1 MNNRY
6 MRIAPRRLLRWLTL
20 LLLLAASLVPVQARA
35 QGDRDAWQRVPDVM
49 AGLAIGAGSRVA
61 DVGAGSGYF
70 TAHLAREVGA
80 DGRVFAVEI
89 SEREMSK
96 LRRLAENE
104 RLENIEVVQGKIDD
118 PRLPELSLDAVLVV
132 DAYHEMTEHAAM
144 MDAIYRALKPGG
156 RLVILDFVPADGSA
170 SRDQQTASHRISINL
185 VNLEVQAAGFEVL
198 DRDPQFTRTGSG
210 RGQWMLVA
218 NKPIPRG

>member
-6 MRIAPRRLLRWLTL
+6 MRIAPRRLLRWLT

-132 DAYHEMTEHAAM
+132 DAYHEMTEHTAM

-218 NKPIPRG
+218 NKPIPSG

>member
-1 MNNRY
+1 MSNRFL
-6 MRIAPRRLLRWLTL
+6 RIVPRRLLRSLTL
-20 LLLLAASLVPVQARA
+20 LLLAAGFVPVQARA

-49 AGLAIGAGSRVA
+49 AGLAIGAGSWVA

-70 TAHLAREVGA
+70 TAHLAHEAGA

-89 SEREMSK
+89 SERELSR
-96 LRRLAENE
+96 LRRLAEDE
-104 RLENIEVVQGKIDD
+104 PLENIEVVQGEIDD
-118 PRLPELSLDAVLVV
+118 PRLPELLVDAVLVV

-144 MDAIYRALKPGG
+144 IQAIYQALKPGG
-156 RLVILDFVPADGSA
+156 RLVILDFEPSDGSA
-170 SRDQQTASHRISINL
+170 SRDQQTASHRISIDL
-185 VNLEVQAAGFEVL
+185 VDLEVQAAGFEVL